1 MTTRTIELPAP
12 RELKMTLTEAL
23 KARKTIRS
31 FTTEPISD
39 ADLSTLLWCT
49 AGITR
54 PDGKRT
60 VPSCLDLRTVSV
72 CVLRADGAWRW
83 NASKNTLELLTPE
96 DLRAASTMG
105 QHAFV
110 DTAPVTLV
118 FVVEATPRTQM
129 ARPHWAYLDAGTM
142 VEAAYLAGTALG
154 LGGAFHCRRILHACA
169 DAAARSSADGRPR
182 RLRRRGNALH
192 RLDGASST
200 GALGA

>member
-1 MTTRTIELPAP
+1 MTTKTIELPAP

-154 LGGAFHCRRILHACA
+154 LGGV
-169 DAAARSSADGRPR
+169 ARGSVAGPELGKRMKLPKRFRQRFPKRTMQNVKISAM
-182 RLRRRGNALH
+182 
-192 RLDGASST
+192 
-200 GALGA
+200 

>member
-1 MTTRTIELPAP
+1 MTTKTIELPAP
-12 RELKMTLTEAL
+12 RELKMTLTQAL

-39 ADLSTLLWCT
+39 AALSTLLWCT

-154 LGGAFHCRRILHACA
+154 LGGV
-169 DAAARSSADGRPR
+169 ARGSVAGPE
-182 RLRRRGNALH
+182 
-192 RLDGASST
+192 
-200 GALGA
+200 LGKRMKLPATYEPVFCFTCGHPA

>member
-1 MTTRTIELPAP
+1 MTTKTIELPAP

-118 FVVEATPRTQM
+118 FVVEAPPARRWLGRTGLISMPEPWSKPRIWR
-129 ARPHWAYLDAGTM
+129 APHS
-142 VEAAYLAGTALG
+142 VSAALRAVPWQVP
-154 LGGAFHCRRILHACA
+154 
-169 DAAARSSADGRPR
+169 SSA
-182 RLRRRGNALH
+182 NA
-192 RLDGASST
+192 
-200 GALGA
+200 

>member
-129 ARPHWAYLDAGTM
+129 ARPHWAISMPAPWSKPRIWPAPHS
-142 VEAAYLAGTALG
+142 VSAALRAVRL
-154 LGGAFHCRRILHACA
+154 LVP
-169 DAAARSSADGRPR
+169 SSA
-182 RLRRRGNALH
+182 NA
-192 RLDGASST
+192 
-200 GALGA
+200 

>member
-83 NASKNTLELLTPE
+83 NAS
-96 DLRAASTMG
+96 
-105 QHAFV
+105 
-110 DTAPVTLV
+110 
-118 FVVEATPRTQM
+118 
-129 ARPHWAYLDAGTM
+129 
-142 VEAAYLAGTALG
+142 
-154 LGGAFHCRRILHACA
+154 RI
-169 DAAARSSADGRPR
+169 RS
-182 RLRRRGNALH
+182 NF
-192 RLDGASST
+192 
-200 GALGA
+200 

>member
-1 MTTRTIELPAP
+1 MTTKTIELPAP

-39 ADLSTLLWCT
+39 A
-49 AGITR
+49 
-54 PDGKRT
+54 
-60 VPSCLDLRTVSV
+60 DLRTVSV

-154 LGGAFHCRRILHACA
+154 LGGV
-169 DAAARSSADGRPR
+169 ARGSVAGPE
-182 RLRRRGNALH
+182 
-192 RLDGASST
+192 
-200 GALGA
+200 LGKRMKLPATYEPVFCFTCGHPA

>member
-1 MTTRTIELPAP
+1 MTTKTIELPAP

-72 CVLRADGAWRW
+72 CVLSRSVFCALTAHGAGMR
-83 NASKNTLELLTPE
+83 
-96 DLRAASTMG
+96 
-105 QHAFV
+105 
-110 DTAPVTLV
+110 
-118 FVVEATPRTQM
+118 PR
-129 ARPHWAYLDAGTM
+129 
-142 VEAAYLAGTALG
+142 
-154 LGGAFHCRRILHACA
+154 I
-169 DAAARSSADGRPR
+169 RSSF
-182 RLRRRGNALH
+182 
-192 RLDGASST
+192 
-200 GALGA
+200 

>member
-83 NASKNTLELLTPE
+83 NASKNTLRTS
-96 DLRAASTMG
+96 D
-105 QHAFV
+105 
-110 DTAPVTLV
+110 
-118 FVVEATPRTQM
+118 PR
-129 ARPHWAYLDAGTM
+129 RPSRSVND
-142 VEAAYLAGTALG
+142 GTAR
-154 LGGAFHCRRILHACA
+154 FCRYGPCNT
-169 DAAARSSADGRPR
+169 
-182 RLRRRGNALH
+182 RLCR
-192 RLDGASST
+192 
-200 GALGA
+200 

>member
-12 RELKMTLTEAL
+12 RELKMTLTQAL

-118 FVVEATPRTQM
+118 FVVEATP
-129 ARPHWAYLDAGTM
+129 PHADGSA
-142 VEAAYLAGTALG
+142 ALG
-154 LGGAFHCRRILHACA
+154 LSRCRHHGRSRVSGGHRT
-169 DAAARSSADGRPR
+169 RS
-182 RLRRRGNALH
+182 RRRCARFGCRSRARQTHEAAGHL
-192 RLDGASST
+192 
-200 GALGA
+200 